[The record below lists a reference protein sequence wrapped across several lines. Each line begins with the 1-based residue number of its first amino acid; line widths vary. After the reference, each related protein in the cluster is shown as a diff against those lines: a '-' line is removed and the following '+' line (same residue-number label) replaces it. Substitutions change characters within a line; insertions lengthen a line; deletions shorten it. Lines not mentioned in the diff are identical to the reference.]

1 MQDFVIKG
9 KAKTVFR
16 MIQLMATA
24 EKMEKEAG
32 KKIKHIQRKAMY
44 N

>member
-24 EKMEKEAG
+24 EKMEKEKG
-32 KKIKHIQRKAMY
+32 KKIRHMQRKATF